1 MGNSFLSFLGV
12 TSQKIM
18 PSIRDVA
25 RTAGV
30 SIATVSRVINGAEN
44 VDPQL
49 RHSVLQA
56 VEACDYSPQ
65 VRRREADCVALIYL
79 GPFTAGGP
87 YDSACIEGMV
97 EAMRESTFDLKL
109 IDFHRDRAPG
119 ESFRQ
124 FFARKGL
131 GAAVLRCTAAQRALA
146 QEIAAE
152 RLPVVVLGD
161 HFECEQL
168 PFVFAES
175 KSASLQAVEYLVS
188 LGHQRIAFAA
198 CDRDDGDHLDRLEAY
213 RTVLSAHN
221 LLDERLICRL
231 PPHRANGR
239 QMLRNLVGMPNR
251 ATAIFIAD
259 PHLAVGAIIESH
271 ELGLRLPDDL
281 SIIGFDD
288 GAQANTIWPH
298 MTAVCQDARALGRLA
313 FTQAVQ
319 LAGDTLATEAASNHQ
334 SAWLDIGETTGPPS
348 DAHPIMP
355 KGGRLATR

>member
-1 MGNSFLSFLGV
+1 
-12 TSQKIM
+12 M

-25 RTAGV
+25 KTAGV

-49 RHSVLQA
+49 RNSVLQA

-87 YDSACIEGMV
+87 YDSACIDGMV

-109 IDFHRDRAPG
+109 IDLHRDRAPG

-124 FFARKGL
+124 FFARKGI
-131 GAAVLRCTAAQRALA
+131 GAAVLRCTTAQRDLA

-161 HFECEQL
+161 HFECDPLECNQL

-213 RTVLSAHN
+213 RTVLSEHD
-221 LLDERLICRL
+221 LLDERLICRV

-251 ATAIFIAD
+251 ATAIFVAD
-259 PHLAVGAIIESH
+259 PHVAIGAIIESH
-271 ELGLRLPDDL
+271 ELGLRLPHDL

-288 GAQANTIWPH
+288 GDQSNTIWPR
-298 MTAVCQDARALGRLA
+298 MTAVCQDARALGKLA

-319 LAGDTLATEAASNHQ
+319 LAAETRATDSTNRQ
-334 SAWLDIGETTGPPS
+334 SAWLDIGETTGPPPS
-348 DAHPIMP
+348 DAHRIMP
-355 KGGRLATR
+355 KVGRLATR